1 MLKRTLLHVDGV
13 GPRREA
19 DFWRQ
24 GVSTWDNFLSAP
36 RLSGL
41 SWERHRRL
49 QEEFRES
56 VRQAADP
63 AYFAARLAA
72 GEHWRLFRAFRPKV
86 GYLDIE
92 TTGSYWPGLSVTVVG
107 HYDGSS
113 LPRFRSRAGICRPV
127 PGALADFDLL
137 VTFNGTQFDLAVL
150 RNFFP
155 DLALPPLHV
164 DLRFLLARLGYRG
177 GLKKIEPR
185 FGIRRPG
192 EVDGMDGY
200 MAVIL
205 WERHQRGDRT
215 ALELLLQYNQKG
227 SIVNLEILM
236 EQAFRMQQERL
247 LPGTRFSPEAQRA
260 PGSSQ

>member
-1 MLKRTLLHVDGV
+1 MLKRTFIHLNGV

-24 GVSTWDNFLSAP
+24 GVSTWDDFLSAP

-41 SWERHRRL
+41 SWERYRLL
-49 QEEFRES
+49 QEELRES

-72 GEHWRLFRAFRPKV
+72 GEHWRLFRAFRPRV

-92 TTGSYWPGLSVTVVG
+92 TTGSYWPGMSVTVVG
-107 HYDGSS
+107 LYDGSS
-113 LPRFRSRAGICRPV
+113 LQQFVQGRNLQQFPQS
-127 PGALADFDLL
+127 LADFDLL
-137 VTFNGTQFDLAVL
+137 VTFNGTQFDLPVL
-150 RNFFP
+150 RNYFP

-215 ALELLLQYNQKG
+215 ALELLLQYNREDV
-227 SIVNLEILM
+227 VNLEILM

-260 PGSSQ
+260 PGRN